1 MIPRHSEFAWLPSD
15 LATTFCANALELEP
29 QRAYGT
35 FIDTLHLNSFW
46 QTQVTIDQL
55 YLIGDTR
62 SAHELEVFVSMP
74 LERLRLGCGLQCTL
88 PHTTLFSAAVKLVK
102 FALCGYCAT
111 ANNEAVDAL
120 WDALCPL
127 LINPEE
133 HVLATIFSLLL
144 ALVEGRTDLPLSGVF
159 GAGKTRSAAVLVA
172 GLLVFEPGLKIMV
185 LAKENVAA
193 QAFAEHLELLDLPK
207 ATTASVGRLVGYMEL
222 QKGKTGETS
231 LDVIPENRN
240 DVLRGKRPLIGCGG

>member
-1 MIPRHSEFAWLPSD
+1 M
-15 LATTFCANALELEP
+15 
-29 QRAYGT
+29 
-35 FIDTLHLNSFW
+35 
-46 QTQVTIDQL
+46 
-55 YLIGDTR
+55 
-62 SAHELEVFVSMP
+62 
-74 LERLRLGCGLQCTL
+74 
-88 PHTTLFSAAVKLVK
+88 KLVK

-120 WDALCPL
+120 WDALYPL

-172 GLLVFEPGLKIMV
+172 GLLVFEPGLKIMA

-193 QAFAEHLELLDLPK
+193 QAFEHLELLDLPK
-207 ATTASVGRLVGYMEL
+207 ATTASMGRLVGYMEL
-222 QKGKTGETS
+222 QQGKTGETS

-240 DVLRGKRPLIGCGG
+240 DVLRGKRLLLGCGG